1 MKSDMDRNAETL
13 YRQLLDWLQCE
24 SVTSTPPTAAWER
37 TADDLPDTEFA
48 DWGAAQCDPL
58 DGEEAAIDEAAWNLD
73 DSTPPLP
80 PSSDMGEFAIV
91 QKRFQA
97 LLKRRLYTE
106 TERRPPLFPWE
117 TELSEYALDYAES
130 ERPIALASRQVWL
143 PQLASAIATSLPE
156 AQLMA
161 LLDACTESVDSL
173 KPKAAK
179 MVSAVTDFF
188 PDCAQRLNDMAARL
202 RLSPS
207 FAPSRLARE
216 EQQQQQQRLAAL
228 LPRDYATATP
238 DQQMAISL
246 LVAKEILDQL
256 TLDLMPQQ
264 PVVEKLW
271 QTATGTVR
279 LRADY
284 QPQTRQVGGDLFSQQ
299 PLRVRV
305 QMPSGGRLI
314 LQANQES
321 ITAQRTY
328 AGYLSVELSD
338 WQPGQVYLLEVHLQ
352 GNAQKPLRFGLS
364 CGH

>member
-1 MKSDMDRNAETL
+1 MDRDAETL

-24 SVTSTPPTAAWER
+24 SAASSPSAAATEGVTDDLADAEFAAW
-37 TADDLPDTEFA
+37 
-48 DWGAAQCDPL
+48 GATQFDPL
-58 DGEEAAIDEAAWNLD
+58 DGEEAALEDAAFDLD
-73 DSTPPLP
+73 NSTPPSP
-80 PSSDMGEFAIV
+80 QSSDMGEIATV

-97 LLKRRLYTE
+97 LLKQRLYAE

-117 TELSEYALDYAES
+117 TEISEYALDYAEPAS
-130 ERPIALASRQVWL
+130 MMPASRQVWL
-143 PQLASAIATSLPE
+143 PQLATAIANSLPE
-156 AQLMA
+156 EQLVA
-161 LLDACTESVDSL
+161 LLDACTESVDTL

-179 MVSAVTDFF
+179 MVGAVADFF

-216 EQQQQQQRLAAL
+216 EQQQQRQRLAAL
-228 LPRDYATATP
+228 LPRDYAAATP

-246 LVAKEILDQL
+246 LAAKEILDLL
-256 TLDLMPQQ
+256 TIDLQPQQ
-264 PVVEKLW
+264 PAVEKLW
-271 QTATGTVR
+271 QTAAGAVR

-284 QPQTRQVGGDLFSQQ
+284 QPRTPQPGGDLFSRQ
-299 PLRVRV
+299 PLRVRAQLPV
-305 QMPSGGRLI
+305 GGRLI

-328 AGYLSVELSD
+328 PGYLSVELSD

-352 GNAQKPLRFGLS
+352 DSEQKPLRFALS
-364 CGH
+364 CQG